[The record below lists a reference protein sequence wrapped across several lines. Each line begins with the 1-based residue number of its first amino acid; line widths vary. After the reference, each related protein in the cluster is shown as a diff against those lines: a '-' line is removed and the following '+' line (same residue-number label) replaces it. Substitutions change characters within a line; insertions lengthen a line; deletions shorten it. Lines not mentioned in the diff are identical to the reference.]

1 VHLKWQKAGKL
12 TVINAVDRTVISKYM
27 RKRLLGCKWKNQEKN
42 LSIQHTSKKEF
53 HVKNGRNSLSFKQ
66 Q

>member
-27 RKRLLGCKWKNQEKN
+27 RKRLLGCKWKNQEKKPVY
-42 LSIQHTSKKEF
+42 STY
-53 HVKNGRNSLSFKQ
+53 Q
-66 Q
+66 QKRIPC